1 MSRDP
6 GYLLDMVRA
15 AQLVREF
22 LTDVSQERFKDDLQL
37 QSAVLYQMTV
47 LAAAARRVS
56 AEFKA
61 AHPDIDWVGVNGFRN
76 RVVHE
81 YDDVNLDLVWP
92 IVTADLPRL
101 IDHLLLIAPKRPD
114 GQHSR

>member
-22 LTDVSQERFKDDLQL
+22 LTDVSQERFNDDLQL

-61 AHPDIDWVGVNGFRN
+61 AHPDTK
-76 RVVHE
+76 
-81 YDDVNLDLVWP
+81 DDDK
-92 IVTADLPRL
+92 DG
-101 IDHLLLIAPKRPD
+101 KR
-114 GQHSR
+114 